1 MWFVNGLYKEVE
13 GWLKLRFISIWLE
26 NQILTFIQRNIVY
39 TNNSDTFMKPPWTSP
54 PGGWFVDN
62 KNEKSRHFIGLGKNP
77 HLKDKHRSC
86 LNDTVVYPNYNK
98 RWHT

>member
-1 MWFVNGLYKEVE
+1 
-13 GWLKLRFISIWLE
+13 
-26 NQILTFIQRNIVY
+26 
-39 TNNSDTFMKPPWTSP
+39 MKPPWTSP

-98 RWHT
+98 R